1 MNTIGLKF
9 KNIHKS
15 GVKQPRIL
23 VEINGTK
30 LTEEE
35 VKTEVSLNFKAQQT
49 NVLKIHFVNKQ
60 GRDTVTNAMGE
71 IVSDMN
77 FELDTITID
86 GIDIKD
92 LKWQGNYHTDND
104 SIKSCLFFGPKG
116 YYELI
121 FSSPV
126 LKWTLEQNHLKNQD
140 DPEWEEDYNYY
151 TEAWN
156 KLNSK

>member
-1 MNTIGLKF
+1 MNTIDLKF
-9 KNIHKS
+9 KNINTS

-35 VKTEVSLNFKAQQT
+35 VNTEVSLNFKAQQT

-60 GRDTVTNAMGE
+60 GRDTVTNTMGE

-104 SIKSCLFFGPKG
+104 SIESCLFFGPKG